1 MNLQPTIGTRR
12 SCRGLTLLEILVSVT
27 LLIVIMGGLMLMFDQ
42 TQKVFVTG
50 LRQVDVLEGG
60 RAAADLVGRD
70 FEQIAAGGRSWDTNF
85 YSAFKGWPQNAP
97 ATILEPG
104 AGGAVQELFLQEAFF
119 LTKADDWSAIGYRV
133 LDPSD
138 PPNSLNSTPILMGAL
153 YRYTTNSV
161 HLYSTDFFGQFVN
174 SYREVPYNDDLVEAG
189 QMSRV
194 IDGVVHFKVIA
205 YDSLGFRF
213 GETNVTDLQIFQSD
227 DPDPVPYY
235 AFRGKKLPSAVEIE
249 IGILEPEAVIRARAL
264 PGTGVAYTANLRRF
278 LGENSGKIHLFRQRI
293 PIRVAASL
301 GN

>member
-1 MNLQPTIGTRR
+1 
-12 SCRGLTLLEILVSVT
+12 LTLLEILVSVT

-70 FEQIAAGGRSWDTNF
+70 FEQMAAGGRSGDTNF
-85 YSAFKGWPQNAP
+85 YADFRGWPGDTP
-97 ATILEPG
+97 AEILEPG
-104 AGGAVQELFLQEAFF
+104 AGNTVQELFLQEAFF
-119 LTKADDWSAIGYRV
+119 LTRANDWSAIGYRV
-133 LDPSD
+133 LDPNA
-138 PPNSLNSTPILMGAL
+138 PNAAPLLMGAL

-161 HLYSTDFFGQFVN
+161 ALHSTNFFGTFLNELPNTAN
-174 SYREVPYNDDLVEAG
+174 SRLVESG

-205 YDSLGFRF
+205 YDSRGFRF
-213 GETNVTDLQIFQSD
+213 ATTNVTDLEIFEPNE
-227 DPDPVPYY
+227 PDPAPYY
-235 AFRGKKLPSAVEIE
+235 AFRGKTLPSAVEIE

-264 PGTGVAYTANLRRF
+264 PGTGTAYTDNLRRF